1 MFVLPPGCHRYPVL
15 MAEPVCPGCRDR
27 DALIADLRRQLA
39 ELAARVRDLEQRLA
53 ANATNSSLPP
63 SANPP
68 SAPKPVAKRPTGK
81 KRGAQPGHGP
91 HLKRRLPAGRL
102 TAVIDFRPR
111 RCDRCHR
118 PLPARAAAGDPE
130 PSWHQVA
137 ELPRMAADVTEYRG
151 HYCTCPD
158 CGTLNHAP
166 IPAAIKA
173 HSVGPRLAAALAY
186 LAGSHRVSKR
196 GLEEVAADVF
206 DVPLA
211 LGTIARLEARTSA
224 ALAGAHAEALAAVR
238 AAPVKNVDETSWKLA
253 GKLCWLWVAATG
265 TAAAF
270 LVHARRGWQALTAL
284 LGETITGLVGSDRWS
299 AYGRLSPF
307 TRQVCW
313 AHLKRD
319 FQRLVDRGGPAARL
333 GVKLQH
339 IAEQVFEQWHLFRGG
354 GFGRAELQRRLD
366 EPAWGLERLLKS
378 GRRCAD
384 AKAAAFCANLLGL
397 VPAVWRF
404 VVSEGV
410 EPTNN
415 HAERLLRRG
424 VLWRKGSF
432 GCSSAAGCRFVE
444 RLLTVAQTCRLRGRS
459 VLGYLYEALVAHRHN
474 LPAPSLLAPQ

>member
-1 MFVLPPGCHRYPVL
+1 MFVLPADCHRYPVL
-15 MAEPVCPGCRDR
+15 MPEPVCPGCRDR
-27 DALIADLRRQLA
+27 DALIADLQRQLA

-81 KRGAQPGHGP
+81 KRGARPGHEP

-102 TAVIDFRPR
+102 TAVVDFRPR

-118 PLPARAAAGDPE
+118 PLPARAGPGDPE

-137 ELPRMAADVTEYRG
+137 ELPQMAAAVTEYRG

-173 HSVGPRLAAALAY
+173 HSVGPRLAATLAY
-186 LAGSHRVSKR
+186 LAGGHRLSKR
-196 GLEEVAADVF
+196 GLEEVARDVF
-206 DVPLA
+206 DVPVS
-211 LGTIARLEARTSA
+211 LGTVANLEARVSA
-224 ALAGAHAEALAAVR
+224 ALAPAHAGALAAVR
-238 AAPVKNVDETSWKLA
+238 AAGVKNVDETGWKLA
-253 GKLCWLWVAATG
+253 GKLRWLWVAATDG
-265 TAAAF
+265 VAAF
-270 LVHARRGWQALTAL
+270 LIHARRGWEALTAL
-284 LGETITGLVGSDRWS
+284 LGEKVRGLVCSDRWS
-299 AYGRLSPF
+299 AYGRLSPYR
-307 TRQVCW
+307 RQVCW

-319 FQRLVDRGGPAARL
+319 FQKLVDRGGPAGRL
-333 GVKLQH
+333 GEKLQRV
-339 IAEQVFEQWHLFRGG
+339 AGQVFEQWHLFRGG
-354 GFGRAELQRRLD
+354 GIDRAELQRRLD
-366 EPAWGLERLLKS
+366 GPAQGLERLLRS

-384 AKAAAFCANLLGL
+384 AKAAAFCANVLGL

-404 VVSEGV
+404 AVSAGV

-424 VLWRKGSF
+424 VLWRKSSF
-432 GCSSAAGCRFVE
+432 GCQSASGCRFVE
-444 RLLTVAQTCRLRGRS
+444 RLLTAVQTCRLQGRS
-459 VLGYLYEALVAHRHN
+459 VLQYLYQAVSAHRSG
-474 LPAPSLLAPQ
+474 LPAPSLLPTR